1 MKRDWLHTIIIIV
14 LLAVVVWLIDYNWR
28 QTKLLIDKQT
38 KIEEIE
44 IQINSL
50 WDNVQQL
57 QDEYGKI
64 VDKLYKPEGVND
76 ATKEY

>member
-28 QTKLLIDKQT
+28 QTQLLIDKQT

-64 VDKLYKPEGVND
+64 VDKLYKPEGANNV
-76 ATKEY
+76 TKEY

>member
-1 MKRDWLHTIIIIV
+1 MMKRDWSQTIVI
-14 LLAVVVWLIDYNWR
+14 LILTFLVFFLVDYNW
-28 QTKLLIDKQT
+28 QKSEELFEKQKKID
-38 KIEEIE
+38 EME

-64 VDKLYKPEGVND
+64 VDKLYAPERIQNV
-76 ATKEY
+76 EE